1 MEKLTYTVIDYNS
14 EENMVIE
21 DRVREYYLQVK
32 ALIEM
37 VITKRLRYQNIPH
50 GLCNDFIEEDKKLWR
65 EVIKPW
71 FTPQRFGLTHVYFGY
86 SHHLIKIIKD
96 DTLDINGR
104 LYFRVPMKRLKGYK
118 YLFGTAFWF
127 PVSKEYNAER
137 IKILECALEDLERIH
152 KDLFEF
158 DEPIIC

>member
-1 MEKLTYTVIDYNS
+1 MEELTFTAIDYNS
-14 EENMVIE
+14 LENRIIE
-21 DRVREYYLQVK
+21 DRVREYYPQVK

-86 SHHLIKIIKD
+86 SNHLIKIIKD

-104 LYFRVPMKRLKGYK
+104 IYFRVPMKRLKGYK

-127 PVSKEYNAER
+127 PVSKR
-137 IKILECALEDLERIH
+137 L
-152 KDLFEF
+152 
-158 DEPIIC
+158 